1 MKISTAALKTY
12 LDSNDTVVICDLYT
26 FNLVGIGF
34 VRYVDYPLAQ
44 LVIPQS
50 SFPDPNSL
58 NYGTGTST
66 FLRGPRF
73 GRTKV
78 STKVGIEPAEVDIE
92 CFAAPVSAAE
102 PENTIGDLSLQ
113 QFALLGGFDGA
124 IVEIDRLFLPVNG
137 STLGAGDGFTGALNF
152 SLGSIIWF
160 YGKMA
165 DVSIERSKITL
176 KVKAL
181 INILQQQQMPR
192 RIFQA
197 GCTHIFGDA
206 MCGYD
211 RVGGKNALGA
221 STGFGAETIMAA
233 AGSSQTN
240 IILTSGTSY
249 DFTQGSCAGLSG
261 ANGGITR
268 GIISNATST
277 IVGFSRPFPFPVAVG
292 DTFQLLP
299 GCDHTLARCSGRF
312 LNILRY
318 GGYDY
323 IPPPEISV

>member
-1 MKISTAALKTY
+1 MKIATTALKTY
-12 LDSNDTVVICDLYT
+12 LDSNNTVVVCDLYT
-26 FNLVGIGF
+26 FNLVGIGL
-34 VRYVDYPLAQ
+34 VRYADYPLAQ
-44 LVIPQS
+44 LAIPQS

-66 FLRGPRF
+66 FIRGPRF

-92 CFAAPVSAAE
+92 CFAAPVFAAE
-102 PENTIGDLSLQ
+102 PENTIGDLSFQ

-124 IVEIDRLFLPVNG
+124 IVEIDRFFFPANG
-137 STLGAGDGFTGALNF
+137 STLGPGDGFTGPLNF

-165 DVSIERSKITL
+165 DVNIERSKITF

-181 INILQQQQMPR
+181 INVLQQQQMPR

-206 MCGYD
+206 MCAYN
-211 RVGGKNALGA
+211 RVDGKNALGT
-221 STGFGAETIMAA
+221 STGFGAETILAA
-233 AGSSQTN
+233 AGSSQTD
-240 IILTSGTSY
+240 IILASGASY
-249 DFTQGSCAGLSG
+249 DFAQGSCAGLSG
-261 ANGGITR
+261 ANNGITR
-268 GIISNATST
+268 GILSNTTST
-277 IVGFSRPFPFPVAVG
+277 VIVLSRPFPFSVAVG
-292 DTFQLLP
+292 DGFQLLP
-299 GCDHTLARCSGRF
+299 GCDHTLSTCNGTF
-312 LNILRY
+312 QNILRF
-318 GGYDY
+318 GGFPY